1 MGLKLETLIVVVIV
15 AILSGTL
22 MVKFAHKASDRKLF
36 TKEFEFTDT
45 TITEVDTATMQ
56 GRAFGTYGIRDAGV
70 LTLHNLKYHTKNIES
85 LRAKKG
91 TYKGD
96 KLYLDGNITVNQKE
110 GFDYS
115 AEHAVYDKKTKI
127 LDITS
132 AFTGIMNQNIIHGY
146 TLRYD
151 MQKKEA
157 FGKRIDA
164 VVYTTE
170 K

>member
-1 MGLKLETLIVVVIV
+1 MGLKLETLIIVIIV
-15 AILSGTL
+15 AILSSAL
-22 MVKFAHKASDRKLF
+22 MVKFTHKPSDRKLF

-45 TITEVDTATMQ
+45 TFTEVDTATMQ
-56 GRAFGTYGIRDAGV
+56 GRAFGTYGMRDAGV
-70 LTLHNLKYHTKNIES
+70 LTLHNLRYHTNNIES

-115 AEHAVYDKKTKI
+115 AEHAIYDKKTKI

-132 AFTGIMNQNIIHGY
+132 AFTGVMNRNIIHGY

-157 FGKRIDA
+157 FGKNIDA
-164 VVYTTE
+164 IVYTTE

>member
-1 MGLKLETLIVVVIV
+1 MGLKLETLITVLIV
-15 AILSGTL
+15 AILSVTL
-22 MVKFAHKASDRKLF
+22 MIKFTHKSSNGEHF
-36 TKEFEFTDT
+36 SKELEFTDT
-45 TITEVDTATMQ
+45 TLIEVDTSTMQ
-56 GRAFGTYGIRDAGV
+56 GRAFGSYGVRNAGV
-70 LTLHNLKYHTKNIES
+70 LTLYNIKYHTKNIEL

-91 TYKGD
+91 TYKGN

-115 AEHAVYDKKTKI
+115 AEHAIYDKKTKI

-132 AFTGIMNQNIIHGY
+132 AFTGIMDKNRIHGY

-151 MQKKEA
+151 AQKKEA
-157 FGKRIDA
+157 FGKRINA
-164 VVYTTE
+164 VIYTTE